1 MTENESSNFIEKEKD
16 KLEQTETIQK
26 KENNND
32 LQNEPKTFLNFGI
45 CQLSVGIMF
54 TYTYMICSIL
64 LNLINRVIYHTYN
77 FQFNFF
83 FMFCQQFV
91 CLILFARVGS
101 KNETFKSQSGEIS
114 FRDFLKFKYDYL
126 LFGFVFILNI
136 LSSFYGNQLVIN
148 VTMFVTLRK
157 LVLVMLFFVDFFF
170 GKKKITP
177 LIIACIILMTIGTL
191 LIGSD
196 DFTADYLGYAVVIIN
211 NSLTIVYIKL
221 TEGFKKKTKA
231 SNLKLLIYNSYL
243 ANPILIIAMFIS
255 GEYKRV
261 GNFFFGDVPP
271 FEGSYFSFLF
281 VLVISCV
288 MCLIL
293 NSSFFISNEKNSS
306 LFTQLLANSKDIFLS
321 LLSYF
326 FLKNNKFTVKMVIG
340 LIISTVGAFLAST
353 KSICDNLKI
362 GKENRDEKEFK
373 PIMEEM
379 QPKKIEVED

>member
-1 MTENESSNFIEKEKD
+1 
-16 KLEQTETIQK
+16 
-26 KENNND
+26 
-32 LQNEPKTFLNFGI
+32 
-45 CQLSVGIMF
+45 
-54 TYTYMICSIL
+54 
-64 LNLINRVIYHTYN
+64 
-77 FQFNFF
+77 
-83 FMFCQQFV
+83 MFCQQFV
-91 CLILFARVGS
+91 CLILFACVGS
-101 KNETFKSQSGEIS
+101 RNETFTKQSGEIS

-157 LVLVMLFFVDFFF
+157 LVLVMLFVVDFFY
-170 GKKKITP
+170 GKKKITT
-177 LIIACIILMTIGTL
+177 LVMISIALMTIGTL

-196 DFTADYLGYAVVIIN
+196 DFTADYLGYTMVIIN
-211 NSLTIVYIKL
+211 NTLTIVYIKS

-231 SNLKLLIYNSYL
+231 SNLKLLVYNSYL
-243 ANPILIIAMFIS
+243 ANPILLIAMFIS
-255 GEYKRV
+255 GEYKQV

-271 FEGSYFSFLF
+271 FEGSYFSIFF

-306 LFTQLLANSKDIFLS
+306 LFTQLLSNSKDIFLS

-326 FLKNNKFTVKMVIG
+326 FLKNNKFTGKMILG
-340 LIISTVGAFLAST
+340 LVISTIGAFLAST
-353 KSICDNLKI
+353 KSICDNLKF
-362 GKENRDEKEFK
+362 GKESDDGKFK
-373 PIMEEM
+373 PIVNEM